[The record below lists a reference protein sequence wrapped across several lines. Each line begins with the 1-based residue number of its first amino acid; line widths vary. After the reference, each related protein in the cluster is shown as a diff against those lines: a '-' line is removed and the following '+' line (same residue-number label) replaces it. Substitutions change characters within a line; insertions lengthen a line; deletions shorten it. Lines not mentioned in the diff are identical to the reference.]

1 MNIVVDIGNTRV
13 KIALF
18 EGDELIT
25 LNYFS
30 LTDIQLINE
39 FLNKQHAK
47 RGIVS
52 SVVSDSQAISNS
64 LISKVPFVLEYSS
77 QTKVPVKNLYK
88 TQNTLGNDRIPPIV
102 AAHHLSPGV
111 DILVID
117 AGTCIKYNFLNKQS
131 EYLGGAISPGLNMR
145 FKALH
150 TFTSRL
156 PLIEPDAE
164 FNKLIGTDSRGSIL
178 AGVQIAAAAEVNGI
192 IDQYVQQF
200 PGVKVFLT
208 GGDMAFFEK
217 RIKNPIFADLNLVLK
232 GLNIILN
239 YNA

>member
-1 MNIVVDIGNTRV
+1 MNLVADVGNTRV

-18 EGDELIT
+18 EGDVLK
-25 LNYFS
+25 YHYFFS
-30 LTDIQLINE
+30 LEETDAISAFIKVQTPNR
-39 FLNKQHAK
+39 A
-47 RGIVS
+47 IVS
-52 SVVSDSQAISNS
+52 SVVNNGGEIINGLKSAGFSVVEYT
-64 LISKVPFVLEYSS
+64 SK
-77 QTKVPVKNLYK
+77 TMIPVKNLYK
-88 TQNTLGNDRIPPIV
+88 TPDTLGNDRIPPVI
-102 AAHHLSPGV
+102 AAQKQQPGSA
-111 DILVID
+111 ILVID
-117 AGTCIKYNFLNKQS
+117 AGTCIKYNFLNKQA

-156 PLIEPDAE
+156 PLIEPDAA
-164 FNKLIGTDSRGSIL
+164 FNRLIGTDSRESIL
-178 AGVQIAAAAEVNGI
+178 AGVQTAAAAEVNAM

-200 PGVKVFLT
+200 PGVNVFLT

-217 RIKNPIFADLNLVLK
+217 RIKNPIFADPNLVLK